1 MLTSLLNL
9 NQLRV
14 FHFVAKYRK
23 FSLAAERL
31 MVTQPAISMQLRALE
46 EQYEAQLFKK
56 FNKKLELTETGLRL
70 FKVTEKIFH
79 HVDKADDILTKAKG
93 FPESILDIGVTK
105 TLFHTHL
112 IPFVSKFQEAY
123 PDIQIHIHEGNSEE
137 MVKSV
142 LDDRNDLA
150 VVGRVRYSEKIE
162 FIHLFKGKLYLIV
175 PVGHWLCEKDC
186 VSIEDLDKET
196 LVLKEKG
203 SGTRMLV
210 QNVLEEKAIFPRV
223 IIETGNDECIGE
235 IVKEG
240 KGITIMAKDGLKN
253 EIEQGRLKSIPLQ
266 DEKQSVSIDVI
277 FKKGKTLSSASHAF
291 IKLLS
296 EELGGAK
303 EPLQKYHLT
312 HSVATGSS

>member
-1 MLTSLLNL
+1 MTSLLNL

-14 FHFVAKYRK
+14 FHFVAQYGK

-31 MVTQPAISMQLRALE
+31 MVTPPAISMQLKALE
-46 EQYEAQLFKK
+46 EQYEAPLFKK
-56 FNKKLELTETGLRL
+56 FKKKLELTETGLRL
-70 FKVTEKIFH
+70 FRITEKIFDL
-79 HVDKADDILTKAKG
+79 VDEADNLLTRAKG
-93 FPESILDIGVTK
+93 FPSSILDIGVTK
-105 TLFHTHL
+105 TFLHTHF
-112 IPFVSKFQEAY
+112 IPFVSRFQESF

-142 LDDRNDLA
+142 LRDQNDLA
-150 VVGRVRYSEKIE
+150 VVGRVKYSEKID
-162 FIHLFKGKLYLIV
+162 FIHLFEGKLYLIV
-175 PVGHWLCEKDC
+175 PVGHRLCERER

-210 QNVLEEKAIFPRV
+210 QNVLEEKGIFPRV

-235 IVKEG
+235 VVKEG
-240 KGITIMAKDGLKN
+240 KGITIMARDGLKH
-253 EIEQGRLKSIPLQ
+253 EIEQGRLKGIPLL
-266 DEKQSVSIDVI
+266 DEQMSFSIDVI

-296 EELGGAK
+296 EEIVRAE
-303 EPLQKYHLT
+303 EPLKED
-312 HSVATGSS
+312 HSIHTGTTGSP